1 MKIDTDK
8 KYYVNF
14 AVSGRFCAEVSGKDL
29 KTIENAGW
37 NALYEADFGDAE
49 DIDSKLISIEDEEGN
64 IIKEL

>member
-1 MKIDTDK
+1 MKINTDK

-14 AVSGRFCAEVSGKDL
+14 AVNGRFCAEVSGKDL
-29 KTIENAGW
+29 KTIEKAGW